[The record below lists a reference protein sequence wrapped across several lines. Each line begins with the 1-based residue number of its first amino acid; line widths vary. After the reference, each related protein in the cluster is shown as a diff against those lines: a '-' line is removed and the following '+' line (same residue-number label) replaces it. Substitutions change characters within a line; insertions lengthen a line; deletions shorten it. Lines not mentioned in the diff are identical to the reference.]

1 MTPQTFFEKLVPEE
15 WNRRLAAEEA
25 RGDSPRLAKMRASAF
40 ALAAR
45 VEGDGG
51 GAFTLVVED
60 GRMRAA
66 SGSAVPPLL
75 TLVMGVA
82 DWRRLAEQVG
92 PSPLALLG
100 GVGGDRDFVLTG
112 TRLAQLRAIDG
123 VVRLQ
128 VTGADPW
135 GVLACFGGPPASL
148 APATT
153 ISIDSAEYQKLREG
167 TLDLQGAFMTGK
179 LGLAG
184 DVEKAMKLAMALMS
198 PE

>member
-1 MTPQTFFEKLVPEE
+1 MTPETFFEKLVPEE
-15 WNRRLAAEEA
+15 WNRRLAEEQA
-25 RGDSPRLAKMRASAF
+25 RGDSPRLARMRAVAF

-51 GAFTLVVED
+51 GSFALVVED
-60 GRMRAA
+60 GRMRVA
-66 SGSAVPPLL
+66 GSPPNSPLV
-75 TLVMGVA
+75 TLVMGVP

-112 TRLAQLRAIDG
+112 ARLAQLRAIDG

-135 GVLACFGGPPASL
+135 GVLACFGRPPASL
-148 APATT
+148 EPTTT
-153 ISIDSAEYQKLREG
+153 ISIDSAEYRKLREG
-167 TLDLQGAFMTGK
+167 ALDLQGAFMTGK
-179 LGLAG
+179 LALAG
-184 DVEKAMKLAMALMS
+184 DVEKAMKLALALMS